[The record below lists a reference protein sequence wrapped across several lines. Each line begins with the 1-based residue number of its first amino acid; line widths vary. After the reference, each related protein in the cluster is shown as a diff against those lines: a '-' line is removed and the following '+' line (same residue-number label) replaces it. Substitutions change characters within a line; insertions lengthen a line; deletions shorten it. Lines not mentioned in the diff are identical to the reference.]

1 MADIDLT
8 VALDWLSRSLAVLVS
23 LVGLVVA
30 VNQFTLPS
38 ILRGREKWL
47 RETLAAETNEHRRVL
62 LQAQL
67 IRTTARLVGRL
78 LLPARRYAEIMFWL
92 ILTPVQAYLWTFNSP
107 NWLSAVNTI
116 AFSVVFL
123 GNAIRRGIRL
133 LAERFRVVHEYEAG
147 SQTIRP
153 PRTGMLAQMEGG
165 TRKEFRF
172 GFLLA
177 LFANLTSVGVAL
189 IFANQIAWGIG
200 IGIGG
205 LAGVIVLVR
214 LIHGY
219 VVSRRTIFGPW
230 PKDHNVDDPRD

>member
-30 VNQFTLPS
+30 VNQFTLPA

-62 LQAQL
+62 LQEQL

-78 LLPARRYAEIMFWL
+78 LLPARRYAEIVFWL
-92 ILTPVQAYLWTFNSP
+92 ILAPIQAYLWTLNSP

-123 GNAIRRGIRL
+123 GNAIRRSIRL

-147 SQTIRP
+147 SQAVRP
-153 PRTGMLAQMEGG
+153 PRTGVLAQMEGG

-177 LFANLTSVGVAL
+177 LFANMTAVGVAL
-189 IFANQIAWGIG
+189 IFANQVAWGVG
-200 IGIGG
+200 IVIGG

-214 LIHGY
+214 LIYGY
-219 VVSRRTIFGPW
+219 LVSRKTIFGPW
-230 PKDHNVDDPRD
+230 PDDHNVDDTRE